1 MARTAKMQLIEL
13 LVMKD
18 DVGSVIEYLGN
29 QGNFEFQSDPSQKQ
43 PLESNTAKEVFDK
56 LQFARAYLNIP
67 ELTGLIAGTGF
78 PTEKDYSDAQ
88 KLLAVTEAIHQ
99 KELEFEE
106 AHKRVQE
113 SVTEAQ
119 AFSNL
124 QVPFS
129 ELDRLSFLSIRIGK
143 IDPKLFGDLQFSI
156 GDRAVVIPLGDD
168 KSRIMAVSSK
178 KGRFSLDTELKR
190 VGFSPIEIS
199 KDFKGIPDDMLDN
212 LKTKLAENA
221 QALENI
227 VKERANFTETHTEI
241 FRRLLSSFA
250 IGAQITATRQ
260 GLESTQLVY
269 RIIGWIPAVDSA
281 TMVKGID
288 DLAEGRVA
296 IRLYNPG
303 EIPAVKDG
311 REQVPVKLAHGKFVG
326 SFERMIL
333 SYGTPLYGTIDP
345 TPIIAVFFML
355 LFGVMFGDAGQGLVF
370 VLVGILMNKGV
381 LNKIAGAWCKFAP
394 IFIAIGCTS
403 TVMGFLNGE
412 FFANHEIL
420 HPLGSAVAGLF
431 GLEYPFLHLGPGE
444 GSWLGKD
451 SIHKLFAFLG
461 FTVGIGFIIN
471 SVGLVIN
478 IANQFSLKRYGKAL
492 FGKTGL
498 SGALFF
504 WYIVATVIRI
514 FAFKIP
520 MQTFDWIVIV
530 VTLSGVFFAEP
541 LERLVEGHRPVFEN
555 GIGTGMI
562 HGVVELLE
570 IMSSYLSSSVS
581 FLRVGAFALAHA
593 VLGFIIFT
601 MTELVG
607 GAPGILVSILGNGIV
622 IVLEGMIVA
631 IQVVRL
637 QYYEFFSKF
646 FTETGKEFIPY
657 KFKYSK
663 EK

>member
-29 QGNFEFQSDPSQKQ
+29 KGNFEFQSEPSSKQ
-43 PLESNTAKEVFDK
+43 SFELNSSKEVFDK

-67 ELTGLIAGTGF
+67 ELDGLIAGTGF

-88 KLLAVTEAIHQ
+88 KLLAVTEAFHQ
-99 KELEFEE
+99 REIETEE
-106 AHKRVQE
+106 AHKRVQDAY
-113 SVTEAQ
+113 TEAQ

-124 QVPFS
+124 KVPYS

-143 IDPKLFGDLQFSI
+143 IDPKQFDDLKFSI

-168 KSRIMAVSSK
+168 KSRILAVSSK

-190 VGFSPIEIS
+190 AGFSPIEIS
-199 KDFKGIPDDMLDN
+199 KDFKGIPDDVLDN
-212 LKTKLAENA
+212 LKIKLSDSANA
-221 QALENI
+221 LANI
-227 VKERANFTETHTEI
+227 VKERSNFTETHTEI
-241 FRRLLSSFA
+241 FKRLLSIFA
-250 IGAQITATRQ
+250 IGSQITATQQ

-269 RIIGWIPAVDSA
+269 RILGWIPEIDSA
-281 TMVKGID
+281 AIVKEID
-288 DLAEGRVA
+288 DLAEGRIA
-296 IRLYNPG
+296 IRLYNPN
-303 EIPAVKDG
+303 EIPAVRDG
-311 REQVPVKLAHGKFVG
+311 REQVPVKLQHGKFVG

-333 SYGTPLYGTIDP
+333 SYGTPLYGTVDP
-345 TPIIAVFFML
+345 TPMIAVFFTL
-355 LFGVMFGDAGQGLVF
+355 LFGIMFGDAGQGLVF
-370 VLVGILMNKGV
+370 VLIGILMSKGLLKMV
-381 LNKIAGAWCKFAP
+381 GSWSKFAP

-431 GLEYPFLHLGPGE
+431 NMEYPFLHLGPGE
-444 GSWLGKD
+444 GSWLGVD
-451 SIHKLFAFLG
+451 SIHKLFAFLL

-478 IANQFSLKRYGKAL
+478 IVNQFMLKKPGKAL

-504 WYIVATVIRI
+504 WYVVATVIRI
-514 FAFKIP
+514 FVFKIP
-520 MQTFDWIVIV
+520 LQVFDWVV
-530 VTLSGVFFAEP
+530 VAVTLFGVFFADP
-541 LERLVEGHRPVFEN
+541 LGRLVEGHHPAFED
-555 GIGTGMI
+555 GIGIGII
-562 HGVVELLE
+562 HGIVELLE
-570 IMSSYLSSSVS
+570 VVSSYLSNSVS

-607 GAPGILVSILGNGIV
+607 GAPGILVSLLGNVIV

-631 IQVVRL
+631 IQVIRL

-646 FTETGKEFIPY
+646 FAETGKEFIPY